1 LVFLSKRFAYTIM
14 SKDHMDFSGLQ
25 FKSVKGERSMSLR
38 YLTAGETH
46 GPQLTAIIEGL
57 PSNLTLD
64 FEELNFQLQRRQKG
78 YGRGRRMQIEKDT
91 AQIAGGVRHGFTTG
105 APVALIVEN
114 KDWTHWKN
122 IMNIEPIPGSDEE
135 KRRVNRPRPGHADLN
150 GGLKYNL
157 TDLRNVLERSSAR
170 ETAARVACGAVA
182 RQLLAAFG
190 VKIAGQVIRIG
201 EIEAPA
207 NQLTVDELIEITEQ
221 SSVRVADKETELK
234 MEAYIDKIKEEGD
247 SVGGIVECI
256 VEGLP
261 VGLGSHVQSDRK
273 LDGAI
278 AGAVMSINAFKG
290 VEIGIGFEAGKLRG
304 SQVHDEIMY
313 DAAKGYYRASNRLGG
328 FEGGMT
334 NGMPVV
340 VRGVMKP
347 IPTLYKPL
355 QSVDIDTKEPFTAQV
370 ERSDACAV
378 PAACVVLE
386 NVVAWEI
393 AKAFLDKF
401 GGDSMEEIKANYNN
415 YLLQLES
422 Y

>member
-1 LVFLSKRFAYTIM
+1 
-14 SKDHMDFSGLQ
+14 
-25 FKSVKGERSMSLR
+25 MSLR

-57 PSNLTLD
+57 PSNLTLN

-91 AQIAGGVRHGFTTG
+91 AEIVGGVRHGNTTG
-105 APVALIVEN
+105 APVALVVEN

-122 IMNIEPIPGSDEE
+122 IMNIEPIPGSDED

-170 ETAARVACGAVA
+170 ETAARVAVGAVA

-207 NQLTVDELIEITEQ
+207 NDLPIDELIEQTEA
-221 SSVRVADKETELK
+221 SSVRVVDKETEQK

-247 SVGGIVECI
+247 SIGGIVECI

-261 VGLGSHVQSDRK
+261 VGLGSYVQYDRK
-273 LDGAI
+273 LDSAI

-313 DAAKGYYRASNRLGG
+313 EASRGYYRASNRLGG

-401 GGDSMEEIKANYNN
+401 GGDSIEEIRANYNS
-415 YLLQLES
+415 YQAQLES

>member
-1 LVFLSKRFAYTIM
+1 
-14 SKDHMDFSGLQ
+14 
-25 FKSVKGERSMSLR
+25 MSLR

-57 PSNLTLD
+57 PSNLTLN

-91 AQIAGGVRHGFTTG
+91 AEIVGGVRHGNTTG
-105 APVALIVEN
+105 APVALVVEN

-170 ETAARVACGAVA
+170 ETAARVAVGAVA

-207 NQLTVDELIEITEQ
+207 NDLPIDELIEQTEA
-221 SSVRVADKETELK
+221 SSVRVVDKETEQK

-247 SVGGIVECI
+247 SIGGIVECI

-261 VGLGSHVQSDRK
+261 VGLGSYVHNDRK
-273 LDGAI
+273 LDSAI

-313 DAAKGYYRASNRLGG
+313 EASRGYYRASNRLGG

-401 GGDSMEEIKANYNN
+401 GGDSIEEIRANYNS
-415 YLLQLES
+415 YQAQLES